1 MYKVY
6 DSVPSVASSKQK
18 IVSCQESQSLPKF
31 KMKCCECLKGFN
43 KAVITAKGNFFGGRL
58 AKYCNFCLI
67 NQKLIALCFLR
78 NTFAVAIYLH
88 KEVVENGT
96 SLSCD
101 SGSGC
106 LIYNTP
112 DP

>member
-1 MYKVY
+1 M
-6 DSVPSVASSKQK
+6 
-18 IVSCQESQSLPKF
+18 ES
-31 KMKCCECLKGFN
+31 
-43 KAVITAKGNFFGGRL
+43 FGGGL

-67 NQKLIALCFLR
+67 NQKLIALCFPQ

-106 LIYNTP
+106 LIYIILMILVWLFYRKENFERITL
-112 DP
+112 